1 MTKQVL
7 QLLLFIAPFA
17 LNAQY
22 TKVNLDFE
30 SAYIGENNPLPAEEH
45 LLFSGAI
52 PEYVDRVELNIYP
65 HKSNRSP
72 LHRAAWQR
80 PLDNQ
85 DGSYNLP
92 VNYKLRSAS
101 NYDIEAL
108 YFKSLSPT
116 ERTQLLQRL
125 SKRLRL
131 FLDTKLTN
139 EKRAIEW
146 AEKPKRLREDMNQL
160 LRADLNNY
168 RTGVAA
174 PELQLSELVALQMA
188 KMAQLRIKDS
198 LDQVRL
204 GEEEALL
211 IELIDDE
218 LARILPE
225 RIFKMADARYLE
237 DCPTEEK
244 QGAIAVNAGYAGVY
258 FSGDPGED
266 LDYGTSPFLGLSFPL
281 GNSAFAP
288 RFFSNTYLGFG
299 LFLNEFESA
308 DEKEL
313 SGPITGLPLY
323 ASLDHKLFQFVYLN
337 LGATLL
343 EEPGSGSRQE
353 LFVRPFIGL
362 SAKINLSVRFER

>member
-1 MTKQVL
+1 MQK
-7 QLLLFIAPFA
+7 QLLLLLLFATTFA
-17 LNAQY
+17 LKAQY

-30 SAYIGENNPLPAEEH
+30 SAYIGENNPLPAEQN

-52 PEYVDRVELNIYP
+52 PKYVDRVELSIYP
-65 HKSNRSP
+65 HKGNRSP
-72 LHRAAWQR
+72 LHTAAWQR

-85 DGSYNLP
+85 EGSYSLP

-108 YFKSLSPT
+108 YFKTLNAS
-116 ERTQLLQRL
+116 ERTKLLQTL
-125 SKRLRL
+125 SRRLRL

-139 EKRAIEW
+139 EKRSIEW
-146 AEKPKRLREDMNQL
+146 AEKPRRLREDMNQL
-160 LRADLNNY
+160 LHADLNNY

-188 KMAQLRIKDS
+188 KMAQLRVKDS
-198 LDQVRL
+198 LGQVQL
-204 GEEEALL
+204 EEEEALL
-211 IELIDDE
+211 INLIDEE
-218 LARILPE
+218 LARILPD
-225 RIFKMADARYLE
+225 RVFKMVDARYLE

-266 LDYGTSPFLGLSFPL
+266 LDYDTAPFLGLSFPL

-299 LFLNEFESA
+299 LFLNDFENA
-308 DEKEL
+308 DAKEL
-313 SGPITGLPLY
+313 SGPVTELPLY

-343 EEPGSGSRQE
+343 EESGNGSRQE

-362 SAKINLSVRFER
+362 SAKVNLSVRFER